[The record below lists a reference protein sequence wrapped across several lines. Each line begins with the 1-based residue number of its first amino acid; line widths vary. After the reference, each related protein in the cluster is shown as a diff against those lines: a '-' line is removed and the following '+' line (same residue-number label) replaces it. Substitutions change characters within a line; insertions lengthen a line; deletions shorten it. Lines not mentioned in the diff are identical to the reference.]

1 MVAASIQF
9 HNYISTWD
17 SSKSFYNLHFIYDL
31 IFNPRFLI
39 SDVFEV
45 LSALIHTSRRIQLFS
60 QFYLRRIGFLRLL
73 PQIGQICIIVFI
85 SNFCRNIGAD
95 SALYGNIPSIY
106 RFGTPLRYKFTKWY
120 VEGVSKNWVLPKKPF
135 ADLSWMSSVLLPNWK
150 QDLQMLNCIKLI
162 FLDTL
167 FLCKMIKFP
176 KIDFF
181 ISFKLPQSMQKD
193 PKRNKISLKWL
204 IIAKVDVFL

>member
-9 HNYISTWD
+9 HNYISTRD

-106 RFGTPLRYKFTKWY
+106 RFGTPLRYRITKWY
-120 VEGVSKNWVLPKKPF
+120 VQGRVAEVAREHGWHPPKSLDSDKNFMPEHMLFCRELRFVAIYALF
-135 ADLSWMSSVLLPNWK
+135 FGDLW
-150 QDLQMLNCIKLI
+150 
-162 FLDTL
+162 
-167 FLCKMIKFP
+167 
-176 KIDFF
+176 
-181 ISFKLPQSMQKD
+181 
-193 PKRNKISLKWL
+193 
-204 IIAKVDVFL
+204 A

>member
-9 HNYISTWD
+9 HNYISTRD

-106 RFGTPLRYKFTKWY
+106 RFGTPLRNKFTKWY
-120 VEGVSKNWVLPKKPF
+120 VEGVSKNWVLPNKAF

-150 QDLQMLNCIKLI
+150 QDLQMLNLVKLS
-162 FLDTL
+162 
-167 FLCKMIKFP
+167 
-176 KIDFF
+176 FF
-181 ISFKLPQSMQKD
+181 ETPCML
-193 PKRNKISLKWL
+193 
-204 IIAKVDVFL
+204 

>member
-1 MVAASIQF
+1 MVAASI
-9 HNYISTWD
+9 HNYISTRD

-106 RFGTPLRYKFTKWY
+106 RFGTPLRNKFTKWY
-120 VEGVSKNWVLPKKPF
+120 VEGVSKNWVLPNKAF

-150 QDLQMLNCIKLI
+150 QDLQMLNCIKLS
-162 FLDTL
+162 FLDTM

-193 PKRNKISLKWL
+193 LKRNKMTLKWL
-204 IIAKVDVFL
+204 IIAKVDIFL